1 MSDNTGAS
9 TEYLIH
15 PLLAQRASSKLFAE
29 RDVSPQTLGTLLEA
43 ARWAPSSRNEQ
54 PWRVL
59 VIRRSDREAHAAMLD
74 VLSENNRQWAGSAP
88 LLLMGVAARLSAHNG
103 RPNAYAW
110 YDTGQAIAH
119 LTFQACAS
127 GLVMRQMG
135 GFDKEK
141 ARHTFNIPDDFDP
154 VVTLALGYPPEEE
167 PRPFSEG
174 APTTPPRSRRP
185 LAASVFVGAWGN
197 PADL

>member
-1 MSDNTGAS
+1 MNDDTGAS
-9 TEYLIH
+9 TEHLIH
-15 PLLAQRASSKLFAE
+15 PLLAQRKSSKIFGE

-54 PWRVL
+54 PWRMV
-59 VIRRSDREAHAAMLD
+59 VVRRSDSRAHSAMMEA
-74 VLSENNRQWAGSAP
+74 LSENNRQWAGQAP
-88 LLLMGVAARLSAHNG
+88 LLLVGIAARFSAHSG

-119 LTFQACAS
+119 LTFQVCAS

-141 ARHTFNIPDDFDP
+141 ARQVLNIPDEFEP
-154 VVTLALGYPPEEE
+154 VVTLAVGFPPA
-167 PRPFSEG
+167 
-174 APTTPPRSRRP
+174 APSMDNQPAPRSRRP
-185 LAASVFVGAWGN
+185 LGQSVFFGEWGN
-197 PADL
+197 AAPI